1 MADLDKD
8 KAKVARAVSAD
19 NDVIHVLRSTHSNQA
34 GLISLADQKAN
45 VIIGIVAVTI
55 TLLFT
60 NTTFL
65 KNLSQPLIT
74 LLFFSVLAELLA
86 LFFALLVMMPK
97 SAKKIRRGHL
107 DTIENPL
114 FFGHFTQHKENE
126 YVNYMIENID
136 NNLAARQHMVR
147 DIYQTGLVLRRKYKY
162 LKYAYALAASGIVTF
177 VILGVISMSG

>member
-1 MADLDKD
+1 MTDLEKD
-8 KAKVARAVSAD
+8 KAKVARITSAD

-45 VIIGIVAVTI
+45 VIIGIVAVTL

-65 KNLSQPLIT
+65 QNLSQPLLT
-74 LLFFSVLAELLA
+74 LLFFSVLAELFA
-86 LFFALLVMMPK
+86 LFFALIVMMPK
-97 SAKKIRRGHL
+97 SVKKVDQGHV

-114 FFGHFTQHKENE
+114 FFGHLTQHKETE
-126 YVNYMIENID
+126 YVNYIIENID
-136 NNLAARQHMVR
+136 NNLAARQHMAR
-147 DIYQTGLVLRRKYKY
+147 DIYQTGLVLKRKYKY

-177 VILGVISMSG
+177 VILGIISMPG

>member
-1 MADLDKD
+1 MADLEKD
-8 KAKVARAVSAD
+8 KAKVARAIAAD

-45 VIIGIVAVTI
+45 VIIGIVAVTL

-65 KNLSQPLIT
+65 KTLSQPLIT
-74 LLFFSVLAELLA
+74 ILFFSVLAELLA

-97 SAKKIRRGHL
+97 SAKKVSPGHI

-126 YVNYMIENID
+126 YVNYIIENID
-136 NNLAARQHMVR
+136 NNLAARQHMAR
-147 DIYQTGLVLRRKYKY
+147 DIYQTGLILKRKYKF
-162 LKYAYALAASGIVTF
+162 LKYAYALAASGVVVFVVLGIV
-177 VILGVISMSG
+177 SMST